1 MAIKMNQPI
10 GPAAVGPL
18 VARCA
23 VGSYFMMA
31 GLSKLQMLSAFVAQV
46 KTFGVLPD
54 NISSLYAVLLPYLE
68 VFIGGCL
75 VLGLWTTM
83 VGFVASA
90 LLISF
95 VFAFGF
101 FPGASDIFNKDIV
114 ILGAVIG
121 LLYTGPGAYSL
132 DNVRKPSAPPAAR

>member
-1 MAIKMNQPI
+1 MAIKMNEPI
-10 GPAAVGPL
+10 GSAMVGPL
-18 VARCA
+18 ISRLA
-23 VGSYFMMA
+23 VGLYFLMA

-54 NISSLYAVLLPYLE
+54 NVSSLYAVLLPYLE

-83 VGFVASA
+83 VGMMASA

-101 FPGASDIFNKDIV
+101 FPGSSDIFNKDIV
-114 ILGAVIG
+114 LLGAVLC
-121 LLYTGPGAYSL
+121 LLYTGPGAYGL
-132 DNVRKPSAPPAAR
+132 DNVRKPASSSH

>member
-1 MAIKMNQPI
+1 MAIKMNEPI
-10 GPAAVGPL
+10 GPATMGPL
-18 VARCA
+18 VARLA
-23 VGSYFMMA
+23 VGAYFMMA

-54 NISSLYAVLLPYLE
+54 NVSSLYAVLLPYLE
-68 VFIGGCL
+68 VFIGGCF

-83 VGFVASA
+83 VGFMASA
-90 LLISF
+90 LLMSF

-114 ILGAVIG
+114 LLGAVIG

-132 DNVRKPSAPPAAR
+132 DNVRKPPSAAH

>member
-1 MAIKMNQPI
+1 MAIKMNEPI
-10 GPAAVGPL
+10 GPATFGPL
-18 VARCA
+18 IARLT
-23 VGSYFMMA
+23 VGAYFMMA

-54 NISSLYAVLLPYLE
+54 NAASLYAVLLPYME
-68 VFIGGCL
+68 TFIGGCF

-83 VGFVASA
+83 VGILASG

-101 FPGASDIFNKDIV
+101 FPGASDIFNKDV
-114 ILGAVIG
+114 VLLGAVVC

-132 DNVRKPSAPPAAR
+132 DNVRKPPSAAH